1 MPISDK
7 KVYELI
13 EFNERTQE
21 KIRKLTDQN
30 EQLRNNT
37 NNSKI
42 GGLDKDALKSLR
54 VECKDLK
61 SKLTKSTEFCRNIQ
75 DELLLYQKK
84 FQKRKDTVESLQ
96 GEKSK
101 LLKQIERLTTRNK
114 ELEKKVYNLESKL
127 DNATT
132 QIGYLKKELN
142 KYKDSSIVLVE
153 GTNES
158 ISEQC
163 VDKAIDKSTIQLQTA
178 RIKKLEDELSQK
190 NDELSSMRSI
200 NLESINIYREQVA
213 RLERELL
220 KYTEKNDTL
229 FKDLQKSE
237 AKLID
242 LINKRDSILPTE
254 ISRALPKIAKDS
266 YEPSDISGS
275 ITDFI
280 TLPIEGSGPDDD
292 VVQVPNQLSPV
303 SRSLPL
309 LSNPEVPLLSDNP
322 EVPRS
327 NTILF
332 IVGAIFLI
340 IIIIYL
346 IFSNKKPKT
355 TYQPDTILSNNIPL
369 NISNRVATK
378 GRFRIHR

>member
-21 KIRKLTDQN
+21 KIRKLTNQN

-37 NNSKI
+37 NNSKY
-42 GGLDKDALKSLR
+42 GGLDKDVLKSLR
-54 VECKDLK
+54 IECKDLK
-61 SKLTKSTEFCRNIQ
+61 SKLTKATEFSRKIQ
-75 DELLLYQKK
+75 DGLVSYQKK
-84 FQKRKDTVESLQ
+84 LQKRKNTVIGLQ

-101 LLKQIERLTTRNK
+101 LLKQIERLTARNK
-114 ELEKKVYNLESKL
+114 ELENKVYNLESKL

-178 RIKKLEDELSQK
+178 RIKKLEDELS
-190 NDELSSMRSI
+190 SIRSI
-200 NLESINIYREQVA
+200 NLESINVYREQVA
-213 RLERELL
+213 RLEQELQ

-229 FKDLQKSE
+229 FKDLQRSE

-242 LINKRDSILPTE
+242 LINKRDSILPN
-254 ISRALPKIAKDS
+254 ILPNIVKM
-266 YEPSDISGS
+266 SDEKSA

-280 TLPIEGSGPDDD
+280 TLPIEGSEPVEGSGPDDEI
-292 VVQVPNQLSPV
+292 VQSDRIVSQPQLQDLIDQGVPG
-303 SRSLPL
+303 
-309 LSNPEVPLLSDNP
+309 
-322 EVPRS
+322 S
-327 NTILF
+327 NTLLF

-340 IIIIYL
+340 IIVIYL
-346 IFSNKKPKT
+346 IFSNKKPKS

-378 GRFRIHR
+378 LKGGFRIHR